1 MILKISRSTILVFIA
16 ICMLCCVA
24 TPLLSQTQVLLG
36 KIVNKATKQVI
47 PFASVTIPSLSNEK
61 RKIGVPAN
69 ERGEFSLV
77 LPTADLPIEL
87 EFSAIGYQS
96 KRIVINSFS
105 TNFVVE
111 LEEEILELDEFIV
124 SGEKITN
131 EELRSPIQIEKLDLS
146 ALRNTASFN
155 FTDAVMNLK
164 GVDVATQSIIVNTV
178 NTRGFNSSTN
188 QRFKQFTDG
197 IDSQAPG
204 LGFSLG
210 NIVGAS
216 SLDIESLEL
225 IPGPTTS
232 RFGQGIF
239 NGVLDMKTK
248 NPFDYQGLSF
258 SVKGASIATEKFD
271 TQLFTLGNS
280 FIYDVSGRY
289 AKSFFKDRLGIK
301 INASRLSGEDF
312 RAQNHRNNGP
322 GKSFEREHYRL
333 NQSVDG
339 VNVYGD
345 DRAAFLVLPQNPDSK
360 RDTVFGVTR
369 NGYREVDL
377 VNYDAQNVK
386 FNGALHFKMTP
397 KTELILASFYGKAST
412 MITGNDRIA
421 LRNFEIFQY
430 KAEVTGENFF
440 VRGYSTSQDA
450 GDTYN
455 VGILAETLVQEAKPD
470 EVWYQQY
477 ETLYKFGTGRVRADV
492 ERVREIV
499 NSDFPLGRYH
509 ARFEPGTT
517 VFNELRSEIIRSQ
530 EPGFGAAIYDKSQL
544 HSADAELK
552 IRKWDDFFESLILGS
567 NIRFYDPE
575 SNGTIFADGNG
586 HNITNFEYG
595 MYMEG
600 SKRINDKVELSASFR
615 IDKNENFNL
624 SSSQRFSYVREFKPQ
639 NFFRASIQRGTRLPN
654 IREQFLDQ
662 NLGETRLI
670 GGLKEVVDPYDLQNN
685 AILESSLEEF
695 NRTVADDVNSR
706 LLFGAQQLDDQFI
719 FTNIEAIRQEHL
731 DIIQN
736 GIIGTNK
743 FNGLKPEQVTS
754 FEIGYRGLVEGK
766 RVLEI
771 LYYRNYYKNFIGNTR
786 VIKPRTSPMDDLAL
800 ATKQANNPAMSD
812 LFFITDNSDGIIVTE
827 GLELMYD
834 VTSDKG
840 TNFAINATYAN
851 IGQDSDDPLTPNF
864 NTPPFKL
871 NFTVGHKRLG
881 RHVAAQLSWRFRSTY
896 EWESPFIDGKIPDY
910 HTLDFQIT
918 YKIPEIKSYFR
929 LGGNNVLNRE
939 QFNTFGGPEINS
951 YFYFSFT
958 YDPH

>member
-1 MILKISRSTILVFIA
+1 MILNVTRNTFLA
-16 ICMLCCVA
+16 
-24 TPLLSQTQVLLG
+24 PLLICVLCVVANPSFSQTQVISG
-36 KIVNKATKQVI
+36 KIINKATKQII
-47 PFASVTIPSLSNEK
+47 PFASVTIPSLGNEK
-61 RKIGVPAN
+61 RKIGVSAN
-69 ERGEFSLV
+69 EKGEFSLV
-77 LPTADLPIEL
+77 IPTVDLPIEL
-87 EFSAIGYQS
+87 EFSAIGYKS
-96 KRIVINSFS
+96 KRIIIRTISS
-105 TNFVVE
+105 NFIAE
-111 LEEEILELDEFIV
+111 LEEEVLELDEFVV
-124 SGEKITN
+124 SGEKITD
-131 EELRSPIQIEKLDLS
+131 EELRSPIQIEKLDLP

-271 TQLFTLGNS
+271 QQFITLGDN

-289 AKSFFKDRLGIK
+289 AKSFLNDRLGIK

-312 RAQNHRNNGP
+312 RARNHRNNGP
-322 GKSFEREHYRL
+322 GESFETEHYLL

-345 DRAAFLVLPQNPDSK
+345 DRAAFLVLPQSPNSR
-360 RDTVFGVTR
+360 RDTVFAVTR
-369 NGYREVDL
+369 NGYREEDL
-377 VNYDAQNVK
+377 VNYNAQNVK
-386 FNGALHFKMTP
+386 FNGALHYKITP

-430 KAEVTGENFF
+430 KAEVRSENFF
-440 VRGYSTSQDA
+440 VRGYTTAQDA

-455 VGILAETLVQEAKPD
+455 VGILAESLVQEAKPD
-470 EVWYQQY
+470 EVWYRQY
-477 ETLYKFGTGRVRADV
+477 ESLYRFGSGRTRANV
-492 ERVREIV
+492 ERVREIA
-499 NSDFPLGRYH
+499 NSSFPFGRYS
-509 ARFEPGTT
+509 ARFEPGT
-517 VFNELRSEIIRSQ
+517 VAFNNLRNEIIRSQ
-530 EPGFGAAIYDKSQL
+530 EPGFGAAIFDRSKLYNV
-544 HSADAELK
+544 DAELK
-552 IRKWDDFFESLILGS
+552 VRKWDDFFENLIVGS

-586 HNITNFEYG
+586 HDITNFEYG

-600 SKRINDKVELSASFR
+600 TKRMNDKVELSASFR
-615 IDKNENFNL
+615 IDKNENFGL

-639 NFFRASIQRGTRLPN
+639 NFLRASIQRGTRLPN

-685 AILESSLEEF
+685 AILERSLDEF
-695 NRTVADDVNSR
+695 NRTVADDVNAR
-706 LLFGAQQLDDQFI
+706 LLRDQALFDDEFI
-719 FTNIEAIRQEHL
+719 FTNIDAIRQQHL
-731 DIIQN
+731 DIIER
-736 GIIGTNK
+736 GIIGNDK

-771 LYYRNYYKNFIGNTR
+771 LYYRNYYRNFIGNTR
-786 VIKPRTSPMDDLAL
+786 VIKPRTSPLDDLVL
-800 ATKQANNPAMSD
+800 ATEQANNPAMSD
-812 LFFITDNSDGIIVTE
+812 LFFITDNSDGTIVTE

-871 NFTVGHKRLG
+871 NFTVGHKKLG
-881 RHVAAQLSWRFRSTY
+881 RHLAAEFSWRFRSSY

-929 LGGNNVLNRE
+929 VGGNNVLNRE